1 MKWFDI
7 VLFMAIVYT
16 FGMILSGYAE
26 QMGMK
31 GVKTFTRP
39 LTAEESAKSTKLL
52 EESKTGAEYTVG
64 STDPISY
71 ALGWFYQQISRA
83 VIFLFNSIP
92 LVDRVFWLPLMM
104 QDAHIP
110 GEIAWGVF
118 TIYAFI
124 MGVAMFEALTGREVE
139 R

>member
-7 VLFMAIVYT
+7 VLFMGIIYI
-16 FGMILSGYAE
+16 FGGILSGYTE

-31 GVKTFTRP
+31 GVKTFMRP
-39 LTAEESAKSTKLL
+39 LTTEEAGNATQLL
-52 EESKTGAEYTVG
+52 EQSKVSAGYTVA

-71 ALGWFYQQISRA
+71 ALGWFYQQISNA
-83 VIFLFNSIP
+83 VMFLFSKIP
-92 LVDRVFWLPLMM
+92 FADKVFWLPLMM
-104 QDAHIP
+104 QNAHIP